1 MTAAGINLPTLA
13 SMAASHRRESLKE
26 AHKLQP
32 SPVLASLWFL
42 AAGAMSVGSCIFFI
56 QVIDVP
62 STHWGISKSF
72 LGLVVLPVT
81 LSAVESVA
89 AIWCAKRKETN
100 WTIHATLISNIQLSL
115 YVLPITVCVGWI
127 MDVKG
132 MNLYF
137 DGFQIALVFLTVVLI
152 NQLFQGK
159 RWRW

>member
-1 MTAAGINLPTLA
+1 
-13 SMAASHRRESLKE
+13 MAASHRRDSLKE

-42 AAGAMSVGSCIFFI
+42 AAAAMSVGSCIFFI

-62 STHWGISKSF
+62 STRWGISKSF
-72 LGLVVLPVT
+72 LGLVVLPFT